1 MNLQRCSNLAAPAAA
16 GLSTKQRGAWRRRLL
31 RSVLAVA
38 ACALAGGAGAAEIQE
53 RSFKLAFTQAIDSHW
68 GLGGKRFAELV
79 AHKSGGKMQ
88 VKPVTD
94 KYVKELGEPL
104 VQELQRELAKARG
117 K

>member
-1 MNLQRCSNLAAPAAA
+1 MMSMTMKYGRALRA
-16 GLSTKQRGAWRRRLL
+16 GLL
-31 RSVLAVA
+31 RSVVAVA
-38 ACALAGGAGAAEIQE
+38 ACALAGGAGAAEIKE

-104 VQELQRELAKARG
+104 VQELQRELAKARS